1 MDRDLLARAYDRSAD
16 GYDQR
21 FRELQREKYRAGA
34 RLLAS
39 CPLQRG
45 PVLDAGGGTGLFQEW
60 LADPEEPAPELRER
74 LRGERL
80 VVLDASLG
88 MLRRA
93 RSRAPL
99 CVAADL
105 SRPPLRPAFA
115 LVVAFTSVLGDAAAS
130 LRALSSLVAPGGAL
144 LLTFLAG
151 EAPPAAWLA
160 RVCAMRPGGGPLPA
174 GQDRA
179 FLLQR
184 M

>member
-1 MDRDLLARAYDRSAD
+1 
-16 GYDQR
+16 
-21 FRELQREKYRAGA
+21 
-34 RLLAS
+34 
-39 CPLQRG
+39 
-45 PVLDAGGGTGLFQEW
+45 VLDAGGGTGLFQEW
-60 LADPEEPAPELRER
+60 LADPAEPAPELRER

-160 RVCAMRPGGGPLPA
+160 RVCAMRPAGGPLPA